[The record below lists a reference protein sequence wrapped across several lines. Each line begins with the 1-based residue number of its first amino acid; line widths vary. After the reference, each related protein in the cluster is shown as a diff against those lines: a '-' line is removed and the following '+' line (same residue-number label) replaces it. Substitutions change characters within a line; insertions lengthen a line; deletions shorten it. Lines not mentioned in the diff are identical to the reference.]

1 MSKAE
6 VNVRVAVVGLQR
18 ARVLKVCSILAA
30 SSDTI
35 ADFPEEP
42 VSRQIHVE
50 YIPCVATFDSYQNE
64 GSEDV
69 RYLAKVEHHLFDG
82 VHGGTRITGFF
93 DEAIGDKEG
102 DVCTTGIAAFA
113 IGCGI
118 ESDEDVNMISSFV
131 EMISGHKSYIH
142 NDTRWEVDQNVV
154 EGTIIIDCI
163 KPNEDFISMKEETAA
178 YRDLSPS
185 EKECVTENQTIG
197 PGKMAKFATDLAR
210 MCVPRTKK
218 VNAEEEDHHQEGK
231 EDELKNEIQ
240 DPLSKLKTYDVN
252 MNRFAC
258 KMCRTI
264 LFGECDLE
272 DIPHSKGQHSFSSRK
287 MKSAGNAKVCQ
298 SIFLAPGLE
307 WMVSINDS
315 AEGKLSCPKC
325 NGKLGLYKW
334 HGTQCSCGSWV
345 TPAIQI
351 HSSRVDLV
359 PPENERHIQD
369 PIALLSPLARLHVA
383 GQR

>member
-1 MSKAE
+1 MSETA
-6 VNVRVAVVGLQR
+6 VNLRVAVVGLQR
-18 ARVLKVCSILAA
+18 VRVLKVCSILAA
-30 SSDTI
+30 SSETL

-42 VSRQIHVE
+42 VSRQIRVE
-50 YIPCVATFDSYQNE
+50 YIPCVATFESYQNE
-64 GSEDV
+64 DGEDV
-69 RYLAKVEHHLFDG
+69 RYLAKVEHHCLDG
-82 VHGGTRITGFF
+82 IRSGASISGFF

-102 DVCTTGIAAFA
+102 DVCATGIAAFA

-118 ESDEDVNMISSFV
+118 EADEDVSMISSFI
-131 EMISGHKSYIH
+131 EIISGHKLYMNS
-142 NDTRWEVDQNVV
+142 DGRADQNIG

-163 KPNEDFISMKEETAA
+163 KPNEEFTSMKEENAA
-178 YRDLSPS
+178 YRNLGLD
-185 EKECVTENQTIG
+185 EKERVTENQTIG
-197 PGKMAKFATDLAR
+197 PGKMAKFTTDLAR
-210 MCVPRTKK
+210 MCIPRTKISA
-218 VNAEEEDHHQEGK
+218 VEEENNQEGK
-231 EDELKNEIQ
+231 EEDLKIENQ
-240 DPLSKLKTYDVN
+240 DPLSKLKTYDVH

-272 DIPHSKGQHSFSSRK
+272 EIPHSKGQHSFSSRK
-287 MKSAGNAKVCQ
+287 LKSAGNAKVCQ

-307 WMVSINDS
+307 WMVGIDDS

-325 NGKLGLYKW
+325 TGKLGLYKW

-351 HSSRVDLV
+351 HSSRVDV
-359 PPENERHIQD
+359 MPPENERHLQD
-369 PIALLSPLARLHVA
+369 PIAMLSPLARLHVA